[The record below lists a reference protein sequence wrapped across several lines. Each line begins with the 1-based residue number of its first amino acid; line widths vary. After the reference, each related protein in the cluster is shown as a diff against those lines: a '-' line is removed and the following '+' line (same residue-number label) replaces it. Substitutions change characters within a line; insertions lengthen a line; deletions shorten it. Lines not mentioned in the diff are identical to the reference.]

1 MFRFALWLARRLG
14 AGHEPTSRPFGRPA
28 DLAAYTVQDAPNELV
43 TVRLPDGRVVQ
54 GERTGHPGSTVFPE
68 STVPRA
74 AGNTRQNPT
83 MVLMTPPGGPRPPRR
98 HWYSFIPRWMR
109 WTAVIVVVGLVF
121 RRIVAWAVLAAL
133 SATLHLFGADVHLP
147 HVSFGWPWSSSSSS
161 SSTTLV
167 GPLVLQKIE
176 GIDKPAL
183 GTTTFNFLFTHSV
196 SHSMGIL
203 PCWYSATFYA
213 VGRASA
219 TVDLNPG
226 AAWWKPSTGHYAL
239 RVLSKPS
246 GTVPGRV
253 SVAMALPLPQLPQS
267 VHDVSVDNTLSK
279 PVSSDHSWTYPG
291 LACGVL
297 IKPQFSQSVLYA
309 QAQSEAFQQATQLAS
324 VTKPLIAAAEKEA
337 TTIIGG
343 NFITPT
349 LNALNYKVSQ
359 FTIRWVPAGTT
370 NGATG

>member
-1 MFRFALWLARRLG
+1 VFRFALWLARRLG
-14 AGHEPTSRPFGRPA
+14 AGHEPTRRSSGTPA
-28 DLAAYTVQDAPNELV
+28 DLAAYTVQDAPAELV

-54 GERTGHPGSTVFPE
+54 GERTGSSGGTG
-68 STVPRA
+68 PRA
-74 AGNTRQNPT
+74 ARDARQQNPT
-83 MVLMTPPGGPRPPRR
+83 LMLMTPPGGPRPPRR
-98 HWYSFIPRWMR
+98 HWYSWIPRWVR
-109 WTAVIVVVGLVF
+109 WTGAIVIIALVF

-133 SATLHLFGADVHLP
+133 SAALHLFGADVHLP
-147 HVSFGWPWSSSSSS
+147 HVTFGWPWSSSTSSS
-161 SSTTLV
+161 TLV

-213 VGRASA
+213 VGKASA

-226 AAWWKPSTGHYAL
+226 TAWWKPSTGHYTL

-246 GTVPGRV
+246 GGTPGRV
-253 SVAMALPLPQLPQS
+253 TVSMALPLPQLPQS
-267 VHDVSVDNTLSK
+267 VHDVSIDNTLSK

-309 QAQSEAFQQATQLAS
+309 QAQGEAFQQATHLTS

-337 TTIIGG
+337 ATIVGG
-343 NFITPT
+343 NFVTPT

-359 FTIRWVPAGTT
+359 FTIRWVPPTPA
-370 NGATG
+370 A

>member
-1 MFRFALWLARRLG
+1 MVRIVIQRTARPET
-14 AGHEPTSRPFGRPA
+14 ASAEEAGRPYP
-28 DLAAYTVQDAPNELV
+28 AAAFAPTQL
-43 TVRLPDGRVVQ
+43 D
-54 GERTGHPGSTVFPE
+54 ERTLPLTDPARYQPE
-68 STVPRA
+68 QPRRRRRRPRRPLVPRWAKWA
-74 AGNTRQNPT
+74 ALA
-83 MVLMTPPGGPRPPRR
+83 VL
-98 HWYSFIPRWMR
+98 
-109 WTAVIVVVGLVF
+109 AGLLF
-121 RRIVAWAVLAAL
+121 RRAVAWAVLAAL
-133 SATLHLFGADVHLP
+133 SGALHLFGASIHLP
-147 HVSFGWPWSSSSSS
+147 HVTFGWPWSSSA
-161 SSTTLV
+161 TTSNTDV
-167 GPLVLQKIE
+167 GPLVLEKIE
-176 GIDKPAL
+176 GVDKPAL

-196 SHSMGIL
+196 SKPMGIL

-246 GTVPGRV
+246 ATIPGRV
-253 SVAMALPLPQLPQS
+253 SVTMALPLPQLPQS
-267 VHDVSVDNTLSK
+267 VHDVSIDNTLSK

-297 IKPQFSQSVLYA
+297 IKPQFSQSVLYS
-309 QAQSEAFQQATQLAS
+309 QAQSEAFQQATHVTS
-324 VTKPLIAAAEKEA
+324 VTEPLIAAAEKEA

-370 NGATG
+370 NAATG

>member
-1 MFRFALWLARRLG
+1 VFRFALWLARRLG
-14 AGHEPTSRPFGRPA
+14 AGHEPTGRSSGTPA
-28 DLAAYTVQDAPNELV
+28 DLAAYTVQDAPAELV
-43 TVRLPDGRVVQ
+43 TVRLPDGRVVR
-54 GERTGHPGSTVFPE
+54 GERTGSSGGTG
-68 STVPRA
+68 PRA
-74 AGNTRQNPT
+74 ARDARQQNPT
-83 MVLMTPPGGPRPPRR
+83 LVLMTPPGGPRPPRR
-98 HWYSFIPRWMR
+98 HWYSWIPRWVR
-109 WTAVIVVVGLVF
+109 WTGAIVIIALVF

-133 SATLHLFGADVHLP
+133 SAALHLFGADVHLP
-147 HVSFGWPWSSSSSS
+147 HVTFGWPWSSSTSSS
-161 SSTTLV
+161 TLV

-213 VGRASA
+213 VGKASA

-226 AAWWKPSTGHYAL
+226 TAWWKPSAGHYTL

-246 GTVPGRV
+246 GGTPGRV
-253 SVAMALPLPQLPQS
+253 TVSMALPLPQLPQS
-267 VHDVSVDNTLSK
+267 VHDVSIDNTLSK

-309 QAQSEAFQQATQLAS
+309 QAQGEAFQQATHLTS
-324 VTKPLIAAAEKEA
+324 VTRPLIAAAEKEA
-337 TTIIGG
+337 ATIVGG
-343 NFITPT
+343 NFVTPT

-359 FTIRWVPAGTT
+359 FTIRWVPPTPA
-370 NGATG
+370 A